1 MGIPGRVVLTEVLA
15 VLWVCAVEHL
25 AAVWGEGGGPE
36 EPCLGGGIGH
46 DGTCVPGKRVNMGEW
61 GERVT

>member
-1 MGIPGRVVLTEVLA
+1 MCYKFVQL
-15 VLWVCAVEHL
+15 EHL

-36 EPCLGGGIGH
+36 EPCLVRRTGH

-61 GERVT
+61 GQRDLKQPIKKIPDY